1 MSTASRT
8 VSARLPDIVGAPHV
22 FTDPTELNSFAVDG
36 IVPAAAVRP
45 GSSDEVVEIVKYAAS
60 EKLAL
65 IPCGARTKLGIG
77 SPPLRYDLAL
87 DMTRLERI
95 ISYDPGDLT
104 LSVEPGVPLRKLA
117 ATLAEHRQFLP
128 LSVPY
133 FNQATVGGTI
143 ASGVDNPLRQ
153 FYGTSRDYI
162 LGMEF
167 AIGEGVRSKSGGCVV
182 KNVTGYDLH
191 KLMIGSLGTLGV
203 ITRINFKTFPMLVG
217 SRGFVAAFESL
228 DRAIEMRHRV
238 AQSALTPVTIELLS
252 PSVAELFEQP
262 AAEKITGTVMP
273 PNLISRKH
281 WALTIGFAGNE
292 NVLAR
297 YETDLRR
304 IAAES
309 AAAGITVISD
319 KVRSAAF
326 AHKRE
331 FVPIALAASRAAT
344 IVKLGVLPMRMKE
357 ALDAGAK
364 AADANELPWAAM
376 ARGLGVIY
384 FVLLPTERNDAAHR
398 KVTAATNQILA
409 AASALDANATIPW
422 CPAEWKSTLKIWGP
436 ERSDIAQMQKVKKI
450 FDPIGIFSP
459 GRFVGGF

>member
-8 VSARLPDIVGAPHV
+8 VSARLPEIVGAQHV
-22 FTDPTELNSFAVDG
+22 LTDPAELNRYAVDG
-36 IVPAAAVRP
+36 IVPAAVVRP
-45 GSSDEVVEIVKYAAS
+45 GSSDDVVEIVKYAAS
-60 EKLAL
+60 EKSAL

-167 AIGEGVRSKSGGCVV
+167 IIGDGVRSKSGGCVV

-203 ITRINFKTFPMLVG
+203 ITRVNFKTFPMPAG
-217 SRGFVAAFESL
+217 TRGFVALFENL
-228 DRAIEMRHRV
+228 DRAIEMRHRI
-238 AQSALTPVTIELLS
+238 AQSSLTPITFEILS
-252 PSVAELFEQP
+252 PCVAELFGGA
-262 AAEKITGTVMP
+262 AAERITGSTMP
-273 PNLISRKH
+273 PNAISAKH
-281 WALTIGFAGNE
+281 WALTIGYAGNE

-297 YETDLRR
+297 YEADLRR
-304 IAAES
+304 MAAES
-309 AAAGITVISD
+309 AAVGVSVLGD
-319 KVRSAAF
+319 DVRPAAF
-326 AHKRE
+326 ARKRE
-331 FVPIALAASRAAT
+331 FIPIALAGSPATT

-357 ALDAGAK
+357 ALDAAAK
-364 AADANELPWAAM
+364 AADANGLPWAAM

-384 FVLLPTERNDAAHR
+384 FVLLPGERDDAAQR
-398 KVTAATNQILA
+398 KVTAAINQILA
-409 AASALDANATIPW
+409 AANTLDANATIPW

-459 GRFVGGF
+459 RRFAR